1 MSGTV
6 GAAPGPLIVF
16 SVEPPPAQGATGETG
31 GTARPTPAAGEAL
44 ARAALAR
51 RPRPTALLALSDTL
65 ALSALHAAHWM
76 GLAVPADVSVAGL
89 DDLPGSSAVGLTSAL
104 IPYRPLGE
112 RAGDL
117 LTAQLAGD
125 EVAPFPH
132 LPTALS
138 LRRSTAAPPTSRR

>member
-1 MSGTV
+1 
-6 GAAPGPLIVF
+6 
-16 SVEPPPAQGATGETG
+16 
-31 GTARPTPAAGEAL
+31 
-44 ARAALAR
+44 
-51 RPRPTALLALSDTL
+51 
-65 ALSALHAAHWM
+65 M

-112 RAGDL
+112 RAGDV